1 MASYDNKLLKGDQL
15 LTYSNL
21 VKQSLAAKQD
31 IIPANTY
38 DAYGSASAVQALIPT
53 AVSSLTNDSNYQN
66 ATQVSASI
74 NAAIAQL
81 TGFHFE
87 IVETLP
93 TQGID
98 TNCIYLVLKS
108 SGETGNVY
116 TEYAYINNAW
126 EILGD
131 TSVSLEYLTNAEV
144 TTIWN
149 TAQ

>member
-21 VKQSLAAKQD
+21 VKQSLAAKAD
-31 IIPANTY
+31 TT
-38 DAYGSASAVQALIPT
+38 SLPT
-53 AVSSLTNDSNYQN
+53 KVSDLTNDSNYQN

-87 IVETLP
+87 IVQTLQ
-93 TQGID
+93 TQGIE

-108 SGETGNVY
+108 QGETGNIY

-126 EILGD
+126 ETLGD
-131 TSVSLEYLTNAEV
+131 TQVDLEYLTNQEV

-149 TAQ
+149 TASAS

>member
-1 MASYDNKLLKGDQL
+1 MASYDNKILKGDQL
-15 LTYSNL
+15 LTFSSL
-21 VKQSLAAKQD
+21 VKGSLATKQD
-31 IIPANTY
+31 TI
-38 DAYGSASAVQALIPT
+38 SASNKVPYEYVSNQPTIPT
-53 AVSSLTNDSNYQN
+53 AVSDLTNDSGYQT
-66 ATQVSASI
+66 ATQVNATV

-87 IVETLP
+87 IVQTLP
-93 TQGID
+93 TQGIE

-108 SGETGNVY
+108 QGETGNIY

-126 EILGD
+126 ETLGD
-131 TSVSLEYLTNAEV
+131 TSVDLEYLTSAEV

>member
-1 MASYDNKLLKGDQL
+1 MASYDNKILKGDQL
-15 LTYSNL
+15 LTYSSL
-21 VKQSLAAKQD
+21 VKNSLAAKQD
-31 IIPANTY
+31 TI
-38 DAYGSASAVQALIPT
+38 SASNKVPYEYISNQPTIPT
-53 AVSSLTNDSNYQN
+53 ATSQLTNDSNFQN
-66 ATQVSASI
+66 ATQVNASI

-108 SGETGNVY
+108 QGETGNIY

-126 EILGD
+126 ETLGD
-131 TSVSLEYLTNAEV
+131 TSVSLEYLTSAEV